1 MCFAV
6 AFPFLK
12 MHNMKQIFKETFD
25 APQEATICR
34 RILVYGVLYNLF
46 TEFAWYPL
54 LGPRIDKYKA
64 YSLQCRTQM
73 EIAMSQLDLFL
84 PASYE
89 NILALVLSASYAVE
103 LCKPSLCWI
112 MTSTAA
118 SLCQSLG
125 YHRISSMKDD
135 NDEER
140 SAKIHVFW
148 FIYTMDKTLSLRLGR
163 ASVIQDWD
171 MSLPY
176 PDLSKEAAGP
186 LATFPKG
193 ILMQVYWIKTAQIQ
207 GLTYERLF
215 SPAAFL
221 KTPEERKAIGKELVN
236 ALNHAWTERGDAS
249 ILDFKF
255 LGTTL
260 RHQIEIGDSAIGNSR
275 SSSPSNQDPFPFLKR
290 SNLPSGGP
298 KPEPEARK

>member
-12 MHNMKQIFKETFD
+12 MHNMKQIFRDTFD
-25 APQEATICR
+25 APEEASICR
-34 RILVYGVLYNLF
+34 RIVVYGVLYNLF

-54 LGPRIDKYKA
+54 LGPRIEKYKA

-73 EIAMSQLDLFL
+73 EIAMSSLDLFL

-89 NILALVLSASYAVE
+89 NILALVLSASYAIE

-135 NDEER
+135 NAEER

-148 FIYTMDKTLSLRLGR
+148 YVYTMDKTLSLRLGR

-176 PDLSKEAAGP
+176 PDLSKEVPGP

-193 ILMQVYWIKTAQIQ
+193 ITMQIYWIKVSQIQ
-207 GLTYERLF
+207 GLAYERLF

-221 KTPEERKAIGKELVN
+221 KTPQERKQIGQELVD
-236 ALNHAWTERGDAS
+236 ALNLAWAERGDAS

-255 LGTTL
+255 LGSTL
-260 RHQIEIGDSAIGNSR
+260 REQIEVYDT
-275 SSSPSNQDPFPFLKR
+275 SPGGTESTSQKQDPFPFLNR
-290 SNLPSGGP
+290 SNLPAGLP
-298 KPEPEARK
+298 KPVGGT